1 MASARFLCYNVVGAV
16 VWVLIFAVAGY
27 FLGSIPIIKNNI
39 KLVFLLI
46 IVVSVLPIMIEV
58 LKHKAEARKA
68 KEKSES

>member
-1 MASARFLCYNVVGAV
+1 
-16 VWVLIFAVAGY
+16 VAGY

-46 IVVSVLPIMIEV
+46 IVVSVLPIVIEV
-58 LKHKAEARKA
+58 IKHKAEARRA